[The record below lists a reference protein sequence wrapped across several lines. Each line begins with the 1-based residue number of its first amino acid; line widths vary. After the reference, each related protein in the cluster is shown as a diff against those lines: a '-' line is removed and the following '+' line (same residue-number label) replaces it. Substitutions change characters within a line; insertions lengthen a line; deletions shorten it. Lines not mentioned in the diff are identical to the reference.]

1 MPRRFLPLLMLA
13 GLALGAPALAAED
26 ACVPAG
32 AWVDAAS
39 GETVAGA
46 DVLAQA
52 ARRAVVLLGEA
63 HDNADHHRWQ
73 LQTVAALHARAP
85 AMVLGFE
92 SFPRRVQPVLDDWVA
107 GGLDE
112 AAFLDAVGWDRVWGM
127 DPALYMPLF
136 HFARINRVPMVAL
149 NVERALIERIR
160 EVGWA
165 GVEAAGREG
174 VSDPAIPDPAYRDW
188 LSEVYREHL
197 ERQAHGGEEEA
208 RGGVDAGDPGLE
220 DDPGLGRFIDAQL
233 AWDRA
238 MAEALATAA
247 GRPQRPLV
255 VGMVGS
261 GHLEQRWGVPH
272 QLAALGLPDAAVLL
286 PWDRGRD
293 CADLAAGLADAVF
306 GFDAPRV
313 AHAPEGPRLGVY
325 IRSDDGGLR
334 VIDVAPGSIA
344 EETGVRADDLI
355 VEAAGVALAR
365 PADLVAVVRRQAPGT
380 WLPLV
385 LERDGAA
392 LDLVARFP
400 VMPGDAP
407 GDAPEDAQ

>member
-1 MPRRFLPLLMLA
+1 MARRFPTLLMAA
-13 GLALGAPALAAED
+13 GLLALGPAAAAAATDD
-26 ACVPAG
+26 ACVAAG

-39 GETVAGA
+39 GETVAGG
-46 DVLAQA
+46 DVLAGA
-52 ARRAVVLLGEA
+52 AERGVVLLGEV

-73 LQTVAALHARAP
+73 LQTVAALHGRGA

-92 SFPRRVQPVLDDWVA
+92 MFPRRVQPVLDRWVA
-107 GGLDE
+107 GEMDQ

-127 DPALYMPLF
+127 DAALYLPLF

-149 NVERALIERIR
+149 NLEGALIERIR

-165 GVEAAGREG
+165 GVALAEREG
-174 VSDPAIPDPAYRDW
+174 VADPAPPEPAYRDW
-188 LSEVYREHL
+188 LIEVYREHL
-197 ERQAHGGEEEA
+197 ERRAQGE
-208 RGGVDAGDPGLE
+208 VDPDDVGLGDDPGLG
-220 DDPGLGRFIDAQL
+220 DNPGLGRFIDAQL

-238 MAEALATAA
+238 MAEALAAA
-247 GRPQRPLV
+247 ADRRSHPLV
-255 VGMVGS
+255 VGIVGA
-261 GHLEQRWGVPH
+261 GHLENRWGVPH

-293 CADLAAGLADAVF
+293 CAELTAGLGDAVF
-306 GFDAPRV
+306 GLDPPRRRA
-313 AHAPEGPRLGVY
+313 AHAPDGPRLGVY
-325 IRSDDGGLR
+325 IRGDDGGLR
-334 VIDVAPGSIA
+334 VIEVTPGGIA
-344 EETGVRADDLI
+344 AASGVRADDLI
-355 VEAAGVALAR
+355 VEAAGVALAE

-400 VMPGDAP
+400 A
-407 GDAPEDAQ
+407 APEAVQ